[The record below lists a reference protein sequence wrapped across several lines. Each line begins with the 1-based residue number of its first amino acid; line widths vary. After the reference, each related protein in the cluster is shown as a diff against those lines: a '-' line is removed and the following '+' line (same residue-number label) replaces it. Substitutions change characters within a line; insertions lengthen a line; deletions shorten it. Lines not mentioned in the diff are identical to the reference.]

1 MNFSFPDFWWG
12 YPGAGP
18 SQPAFTILSLL
29 RGHLLSAD
37 MAALLWGLLSRRASF
52 LVVGGHYSGA
62 GKTTTLSALAGFFP
76 ADTQLAFTRGST
88 EDFSFLRETDPGHT
102 YVMVNEFSNH
112 TPWYLWGQKAH
123 RVFNLTEQEYA
134 FAGTLHA
141 ESIEEVVSTLMTPQV
156 SLTAAEIVKS
166 LQLVVMQAA
175 YQAEGGIER
184 RVLSM
189 YWLQP
194 AARGPGG
201 LGIKSLG
208 VWDQPQDRWYL
219 FTSPETWAELAAW
232 AHEEAGAF
240 KDEVAQRKRY
250 LEGLLVAPEKDYAA
264 VREDLLRFGSK

>member
-1 MNFSFPDFWWG
+1 
-12 YPGAGP
+12 
-18 SQPAFTILSLL
+18 
-29 RGHLLSAD
+29 

-62 GKTTTLSALAGFFP
+62 GKTTTLSALTGFFP

-88 EDFSFLRETDPGHT
+88 EDFSFLRETDPGDT

-123 RVFNLTEQEYA
+123 RVFNLTEQGYA

-141 ESIEEVVSTLMTPQV
+141 ESIEEVVATLMTPQV
-156 SLTAAEIVKS
+156 ALTSTEIAKS

-175 YQAEGGIER
+175 YRAEGGIDR

-194 AARGPGG
+194 AERGPGG

-219 FTSPETWAELAAW
+219 FTSPETWAELAVW
-232 AHEEAGAF
+232 AHEDAAAF
-240 KDEVAQRKRY
+240 KDEVEHRKQY
-250 LEGLLVAPEKDYAA
+250 LEKLLVTPEKDYAA
-264 VREDLLRFGSK
+264 VRDDLLRFGRT